1 MNLCLSKYKNG
12 KYGIFQVGI
21 MILKLKINLMLI
33 LGNIFPL
40 GDGQHGMIDMKNMKK
55 IVKNFEMEKK

>member
-1 MNLCLSKYKNG
+1 MKK

-33 LGNIFPL
+33 LVNIFPL
-40 GDGQHGMIDMKNMKK
+40 GDGQRGMIDMKNMKK
-55 IVKNFEMEKK
+55 IVKNF